1 MATLVDLVKIVAT
14 STGDG
19 PISLGQAVSGFRGTE
34 ALIDGAQYSYS
45 IQQGTAYEFGR
56 CTYLASGAQIVRSP
70 LGSSLGGTPIAL
82 TQNAQI
88 SFVALSED
96 LDSVTLSNDAIAAA
110 SAAATSEENAAGS
123 AIIAETQAANAATQA
138 SNAAAQASNAATL
151 ASNAAA
157 SANAA
162 QAAAAS
168 VGLLTSVVSTG
179 GTPPYTVTGIT
190 LGTAGSGATVSG
202 EFDLIV
208 SGGPSG
214 HAAKVT
220 VSGGAITSARIVR
233 GGLSTSNSAP
243 TYTLPTIAGLTGAT
257 APTATVGQLQNT
269 QTFWALSSDGQSQLL
284 WQVSGGVVA
293 AANGTDGKQVAQPL
307 TSYITSQL
315 AIATAWAAQFRVI
328 HGGSG
333 SYYAID
339 SNENIGWYITPTLLK
354 HPDYDATKALATTGA
369 AAAANIATTRKPFG
383 YGEFW
388 ATDLSGNKGWGITP
402 STIYHPTITALQT
415 AIQAAASGSKPTPSA
430 QWDSIAALGSF
441 MHFQIYGQSNAGVF
455 NTTPVNTVPVTYA
468 KKFSSGVF
476 PTNGTGAGSTLDN
489 LYESGQESPASGA
502 ARMIAQLLL
511 NEDGFDITS
520 SAGWLFFSDEWSSS
534 KKASDL
540 APGSLYFDTYLVGQR
555 TNAKTLADGANKTY
569 ASGALMYQQGEAD
582 YSANTNPTTW
592 QGTVRTIRT
601 TAESG
606 FQTSSGLLAR
616 PLPMVLAQTSTHL
629 NSLVGSRTNPTIA
642 LAQLALASEDYY
654 AMFPTHFMDYQ
665 SADNLH
671 FTSNSAVWMAAYY
684 GLYLKRWLWD
694 RAKPSPGLA
703 IKSVVRLGSKLL
715 VTMDVGAHNLVL
727 DSAPGVANYG
737 ITLDDGTGTAI
748 TVSGVTQTGRATF
761 EVQAA
766 ASIPSGAKLRNAW
779 IGNGYKGQSGIR
791 DDQGR
796 TLIYDPNGLALP
808 MHNWAP
814 ISETTVA

>member
-1 MATLVDLVKIVAT
+1 MTDFSNSTPLATPDNYAKAMIPLR
-14 STGDG
+14 
-19 PISLGQAVSGFRGTE
+19 VSGSNPVDATQDSFAQVAVQTIIDAASNPVSAT
-34 ALIDGAQYSYS
+34 ALAAQ
-45 IQQGTAYEFGR
+45 QA
-56 CTYLASGAQIVRSP
+56 AADAQ
-70 LGSSLGGTPIAL
+70 
-82 TQNAQI
+82 
-88 SFVALSED
+88 
-96 LDSVTLSNDAIAAA
+96 AA
-110 SAAATSEENAAGS
+110 SAATVINAN
-123 AIIAETQAANAATQA
+123 I
-138 SNAAAQASNAATL
+138 
-151 ASNAAA
+151 
-157 SANAA
+157 
-162 QAAAAS
+162 AAAAVAATGILYTATS
-168 VGLLTSVVSTG
+168 AGASPPYKVSAINIGAAGTATANGRFSGGVSGLTGFAWSYLASTTG
-179 GTPPYTVTGIT
+179 GISAPIVDQKALSTSSTAPT
-190 LGTAGSGATVSG
+190 LTASAGGVSGATV
-202 EFDLIV
+202 
-208 SGGPSG
+208 
-214 HAAKVT
+214 
-220 VSGGAITSARIVR
+220 
-233 GGLSTSNSAP
+233 
-243 TYTLPTIAGLTGAT
+243 
-257 APTATVGQLQNT
+257 TATMSQLANGE
-269 QTFWALSSDGQSQLL
+269 TFWAVSSDGQSQLL

-293 AANGTDGKQVAQPL
+293 VVNGPDGKQVAQPL

-671 FTSNSAVWMAAYY
+671 FTSNSAVWMGAYY

-715 VTMDVGAHNLVL
+715 VTMDVGNHNLVL
-727 DSAPGVANYG
+727 DSASGVANYG

-791 DDQGR
+791 DDQGK
-796 TLIYDPNGLALP
+796 TLIYDPSGLALP